1 MDLYID
7 KENLRSFLNSRDKD
21 EFDDCLRMLRRQLHI
36 VYNMDKA
43 DVKNDAELLPWN
55 IQIVTNKILL
65 KKKMPVFR

>member
-43 DVKNDAELLPWN
+43 DVKNDS
-55 IQIVTNKILL
+55 
-65 KKKMPVFR
+65 